1 MKPRNI
7 ADRIDWVGTND
18 WDARLFDALIPT
30 PRGTSYNS
38 YLIHGSEKVALID
51 TVEPRLSEVWLE
63 YLANTPTIDYVI
75 SLHAEQDHSGS
86 IQIILEK
93 YPEAHLVTNPRC
105 KQILMDLLTIPE
117 DRIITV
123 ADGETLSLG
132 DKTLKFIYIPWA
144 HWPETMAVH
153 ALEDNVLFSTDL
165 FGAHLATTELFASKV
180 ERIYQDEARRYFSE
194 LMMPLRHMVQ
204 RDLDKLQ
211 GIHPRLIAP
220 SHGPIHDQPEQILDL
235 YSRWIAGRPHNK
247 VVIPFISMHG
257 STEWMVTYLTNALA
271 DHGIRVE
278 RFDMKT
284 ADTGNLA
291 MALIHA
297 PTVVI
302 GTPTVLGMP
311 HPSVIPAA
319 YLTNLLKPN
328 VKFLSMIGSFGWGG
342 KTVEKLTGLL
352 DNLEAEVLSPVMTKG
367 HPDSGDQAQLDH
379 LAALIAQKHHEIG
392 LN

>member
-1 MKPRNI
+1 MKPRKIAENI
-7 ADRIDWVGTND
+7 YWVGTND

-38 YLIHGSEKVALID
+38 YLIRGSEKTALID
-51 TVEPRLSEVWLE
+51 TVEPHMSHVLME
-63 YLANTPTIDYVI
+63 YLANTPSIDYVI

-86 IQIILEK
+86 IQLILEK
-93 YPEAHLVTNPRC
+93 YPEARLVTNPRC
-105 KQILMDLLTIPE
+105 RQILTDLISIPEERILTI
-117 DRIITV
+117 

-132 DKTLKFIYIPWA
+132 DKTLKFIYIPWV

-165 FGAHLATTELFASKV
+165 FGAHLATTELYASKV
-180 ERIYQDEARRYFSE
+180 ERIYDEEARRYFAE
-194 LMMPLRHMVQ
+194 IMMPLRHMVQ
-204 RDLDKLQ
+204 RNLDKLK
-211 GIHPRLIAP
+211 GIQPNIIAP
-220 SHGPIHDQPEQILDL
+220 SHGPIHDQPERILDL
-235 YSRWIAGRPHNK
+235 YRRWTAAYPHNK
-247 VVIPFISMHG
+247 VVMPFVSMHG
-257 STEWMVTYLTNALA
+257 STERMVTYFIDALA
-271 DHGIRVE
+271 DRDIRVE
-278 RFDMKT
+278 RFDMTT

-297 PTVVI
+297 PTLVI

-328 VKFLSMIGSFGWGG
+328 IKFVSIIGSYGWGG

-352 DNLEAEVLSPVMTKG
+352 DNLEVEMLSPVLSKG
-367 HPDSGDQAQLDH
+367 HPDTDDRKQLDQ